1 MEDSGSSYA
10 SPFRNRSRVGQP
22 GRLPSH
28 VYSQVTDCL
37 LDFTL
42 TPRLT
47 LGVLS
52 CLLALDAMAKVIG

>member
-37 LDFTL
+37 ADFTL

-47 LGVLS
+47 LGCSVACS
-52 CLLALDAMAKVIG
+52 RSTRWPRW